1 MPRPLPLEY
10 PEFFGLYINLVPE
23 GDVIS
28 ILGEQSKT
36 LQHMLSQISEEQSEK
51 SYAFGKWTLKEV
63 LGHLMDNERL
73 FVARALRIARGD
85 KQNLPGYDQDE
96 YVKNARCF
104 KRTLKDMLE
113 EMLMLRAA
121 NILLFK
127 SFDEEDLQ
135 RRGFVNDYEITVNAL
150 MYVLAG
156 HEAHHLNYIKENYLG
171 E

>member
-1 MPRPLPLEY
+1 MPRPLQEEY
-10 PEFFGLYINLVPE
+10 PEFFSLYVSLVPE
-23 GDVIS
+23 GDIIA
-28 ILGEQSKT
+28 ILSEQSKYFQD
-36 LQHMLSQISEEQSEK
+36 LLLGIGEERADK

-73 FVARALRIARGD
+73 FVARALRVARGD

-96 YVKNARCF
+96 YVKNANCY

-113 EMLMLRAA
+113 EMLLLRAA

-127 SFDEEDLQ
+127 SFDETDLQ
-135 RRGFVNDYEITVNAL
+135 RRGYVNDYEITVNAL
-150 MYVLAG
+150 MYLLAG
-156 HEAHHLNYIKENYLG
+156 HEAHHLNYIKENYLN